1 MTENE
6 ELLALLFKFL
16 AKNAPGFFSILGMIA
31 FVVCLFIFR
40 KTFFRWWR
48 KFTGAT
54 EPEQPPHERR
64 ANDLIISKLI
74 DALVQ
79 GGQKIASELH
89 DLSSSIR
96 EQTRATNQGFADLHR
111 KVESLTAG
119 KGGLHGR

>member
-16 AKNAPGFFSILGMIA
+16 AKNMPGFFSICGVIA
-31 FVVCLFIFR
+31 VVICLFVFR

-48 KFTGAT
+48 RFIGVS
-54 EPEQPPHERR
+54 EPDEPPRERR

-96 EQTRATNQGFADLHR
+96 EQTKGMNQGFADLHR
-111 KVESLTAG
+111 KIESLAAG
-119 KGGLHGR
+119 KGGSHGR